1 MRAFLLVAA
10 LAALPR
16 PASANQCNIY
26 ETHSAPT
33 ELPLG
38 CPLTVY
44 LHPDVVG
51 AFQTDLQ
58 AVRGQSTVPLTAT
71 HTEAVQ
77 SIDVAWRHYP
87 TPVNCDLLP
96 AVNVPTDF
104 HVLTFDIADAQVG
117 DQVVVSI
124 AALTTVVDAGPCPTA
139 MPPAMFCDDPIQSC
153 GDAGVDPP
161 GDPITPSGGT
171 SKGGGCSA
179 SGTPGLA
186 CLALAGLMA
195 LRRRRR

>member
-10 LAALPR
+10 LVAVPR
-16 PASANQCNIY
+16 LASANFCNIY
-26 ETHSAPT
+26 EAQAVPT

-44 LHPDVVG
+44 VHPDILG
-51 AFQTDLQ
+51 AFHPELQ
-58 AVRGQSTVPLTAT
+58 AVRLQSTVPLTAT
-71 HTEAVQ
+71 HSEAVQ

-87 TPVNCDLLP
+87 TPVDCDLLP
-96 AVNVPTDF
+96 PVNVPTDF
-104 HVLTFDIADAQVG
+104 HVFTFDIADAQVG
-117 DQVVVSI
+117 DGIRVSSFGL
-124 AALTTVVDAGPCPTA
+124 ATVVAAGPCPTA
-139 MPPAMFCDDPIQSC
+139 MPPTMFCDDPIQSC

-161 GDPITPSGGT
+161 NDPIPPVDGHRS
-171 SKGGGCSA
+171 GCSA

-186 CLALAGLMA
+186 GLALAGLIA